1 MPLLTV
7 NGKTYTQVLGY
18 VKNPSGGVGSGR
30 ETPILN
36 IQTTARECQLHGH
49 NDLLSRHLQ
58 DIQARKREIW
68 NGINKKHGIRLASL
82 NVKGRNDRNKKSKW
96 PTVTTLLRKQRILV
110 LGLQETHLDE
120 EEADKVRAMCPKIE
134 LISNGSSKSKEGIA
148 FAINKDLANN
158 MTWVHKTLIE
168 RRASRLTIMVEE
180 NRGE

>member
-1 MPLLTV
+1 M
-7 NGKTYTQVLGY
+7 
-18 VKNPSGGVGSGR
+18 GSGR

-36 IQTTARECQLHGH
+36 IQTTAREHQLHGH

-120 EEADKVRAMCPKIE
+120 EEAD
-134 LISNGSSKSKEGIA
+134 
-148 FAINKDLANN
+148 
-158 MTWVHKTLIE
+158 
-168 RRASRLTIMVEE
+168 
-180 NRGE
+180 

>member
-1 MPLLTV
+1 MAMQTV
-7 NGKTYTQVLGY
+7 LCPGACSINGY
-18 VKNPSGGVGSGR
+18 VNNPSGGVGPGH

-36 IQTTARECQLHGH
+36 TQTTARERQLHGC
-49 NDLLSRHLQ
+49 NDLLWRHLQ

-68 NGINKKHGIRLASL
+68 NEINKKHGIRLASL